1 MLDKDYLLQK
11 IELLEDK
18 NNLLQT
24 KIQIM
29 EKRQEAANILIEV
42 YKNLVEELKAS
53 YDNGTL

>member
-24 KIQIM
+24 KILIM

-42 YKNLVEELKAS
+42 YKNLIEEMKAS
-53 YDNGTL
+53 YDNGNL